1 MPVLLRY
8 ISGPVL
14 AIIFSFAFP
23 EFHTLRYDPMMIAGF
38 ILSILGMVAMLLGFV
53 MPRYYDVF
61 IPVDRRDEGVQ
72 KTVLNEPTS
81 RFDEQEQYVGHS
93 DVDGG
98 ESGSLR
104 ADDKTL
110 GKDISAGVESSD
122 A

>member
-1 MPVLLRY
+1 
-8 ISGPVL
+8 
-14 AIIFSFAFP
+14 
-23 EFHTLRYDPMMIAGF
+23 MIAGF

-81 RFDEQEQYVGHS
+81 RFDEQEPYVGHS
-93 DVDGG
+93 SGDDGG

-104 ADDKTL
+104 GDGKTP
-110 GKDISAGVESSD
+110 GTEKDISAGIEST
-122 A
+122 AAKGL